1 MQSHPSL
8 PATATVPSHLIH
20 RQHCRPPRIQAAP
33 PASAQLQRRTLPI
46 PAPDN
51 ARSQTLSGGIEGYKE
66 LRLLR
71 REREGVRRQGWR
83 QGPDPHQRHR
93 GLRGAPPIAEGEGGV
108 KGRKEGG
115 NGQGPNPLRRC
126 WGLLGALPVVGG
138 QGCREKGGREGPEE
152 RRKGQM
158 EEGRGKRLHPS
169 KDCLQARGPE
179 GYRASGGD
187 RVREGERE
195 GGREHKFMQGREGG
209 TEGDGRHTRAH
220 AWARVHGCTH
230 GHIYTLLGT
239 QANAFA
245 THRALPSRGDI
256 AGLLVKHVGNHLG
269 DVAAWETSPRCGR

>member
-93 GLRGAPPIAEGEGGV
+93 GLRGDPPIAEGEGGV

-115 NGQGPNPLRRC
+115 NGQGPNPLPKVLRAFRSTAC
-126 WGLLGALPVVGG
+126 SGG
-138 QGCREKGGREGPEE
+138 TGMQGGGRERGTRGKEEGPDGGREG
-152 RRKGQM
+152 
-158 EEGRGKRLHPS
+158 
-169 KDCLQARGPE
+169 
-179 GYRASGGD
+179 
-187 RVREGERE
+187 
-195 GGREHKFMQGREGG
+195 
-209 TEGDGRHTRAH
+209 
-220 AWARVHGCTH
+220 
-230 GHIYTLLGT
+230 
-239 QANAFA
+239 
-245 THRALPSRGDI
+245 
-256 AGLLVKHVGNHLG
+256 
-269 DVAAWETSPRCGR
+269 